1 MVNALIQRARERPA
15 VVAAV
20 VALVSMIGPFTIDT
34 VYPAFEEMRAHFGVS
49 SDATQQ
55 LISVYLGAFAFMS
68 LVYGSLSDAVGRKP
82 VMLVSLVVYLLAC
95 MAAALVQN
103 FEQLL
108 VCRLMQG
115 LSSGGSTIVSRALVR
130 DLFSGAAAQRLM
142 SAVMMI
148 FGIAPAIAPVVGGLI
163 LIGSDWRGIFW
174 FMTILAVAMIGLVW
188 VLLPESLPQ
197 DKRQPMNVLHLG
209 KVLWG
214 VLRAPVFLSIAASGA
229 LLFGGSFLYVAS
241 ADIIVVE
248 LLELGS
254 QDFWR
259 LFVPLISGMVVGS
272 YISGRLAGKLAP
284 ARLISASAVAALIA
298 GAVNWGIALIV
309 QDSAT
314 PMVLL
319 GPSIVGL
326 TVAVSTPVLQLA
338 AMDVAAHA
346 RGAAASLMTFI
357 TLAANALATGLLV
370 PVIGGSFVTIAATSW
385 MMIAV
390 GATIWWFV
398 ARKLLATAN
407 VASF

>member
-197 DKRQPMNVLHLG
+197 DKRQPMNVLRLG

-241 ADIIVVE
+241 ADVIVVE